1 MLDLYKSSPL
11 WILHLQFGGFPLC
24 FRISFAP
31 FHLGKNS
38 SLSKHPQIWKNL
50 SKMEICI
57 EYDSQNQRAFE
68 CPLARIYIYITFP
81 ANFLQWP
88 FGIQYKWY
96 KWHHFRMLS
105 GDLQQP
111 DFTCRLMTLWTI
123 ISNKNRATIPNM
135 VQTTNKCPS
144 QWTCETQWK
153 RSMWLWLT
161 TVAGPAKWMRHH
173 SLSLYKILKDYSK

>member
-1 MLDLYKSSPL
+1 MLSDLICTVSFGKKQQPFKASPNLEKSL
-11 WILHLQFGGFPLC
+11 QDGDMYWIRFSESK
-24 FRISFAP
+24 SFWM
-31 FHLGKNS
+31 S
-38 SLSKHPQIWKNL
+38 SCSN
-50 SKMEICI
+50 
-57 EYDSQNQRAFE
+57 
-68 CPLARIYIYITFP
+68 IYIYITFP